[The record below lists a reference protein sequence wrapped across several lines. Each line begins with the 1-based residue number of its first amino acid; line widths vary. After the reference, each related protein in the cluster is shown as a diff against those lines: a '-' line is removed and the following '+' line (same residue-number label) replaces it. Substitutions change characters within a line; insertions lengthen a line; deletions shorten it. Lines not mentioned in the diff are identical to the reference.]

1 MFYTAEEKATLI
13 NNLIEKI
20 KAEDAKFL
28 EKVKQTQGQGF
39 HSKIKRKLKTEYG
52 KIEVSVNRY
61 WKKISVGNENGEV
74 IGSKRK
80 IFYSNFLKILSRK
93 GGQLQIH

>member
-28 EKVKQTQGQGF
+28 KKVKQTQGQDF
-39 HSKIKRKLKTEYG
+39 HSKRK
-52 KIEVSVNRY
+52 
-61 WKKISVGNENGEV
+61 
-74 IGSKRK
+74 
-80 IFYSNFLKILSRK
+80 
-93 GGQLQIH
+93 